1 MGSLGDL
8 FGTCEAALGGL
19 LKNRN
24 IKKVLIKQA
33 NFSNK
38 VINQKEDTL
47 MRIVLFGLELRL
59 DFQISSDR
67 ASKKK

>member
-1 MGSLGDL
+1 MSKS
-8 FGTCEAALGGL
+8 EIM
-19 LKNRN
+19 
-24 IKKVLIKQA
+24 IKKVLIKTQINA
-33 NFSNK
+33 YKLRSNK

-47 MRIVLFGLELRL
+47 MRIVLFGLDLRL